1 MEIHNRI
8 VYGDVYWIDLD
19 GLDQNRGGIFHTR
32 QKTMR
37 SS

>member
-19 GLDQNRGGIFHTR
+19 GLDQNRGGDISYEAKDHV
-32 QKTMR
+32 
-37 SS
+37 

>member
-1 MEIHNRI
+1 MEINNRI

-19 GLDQNRGGIFHTR
+19 EQNQSRGGTFHER
-32 QKTMR
+32 EKTMR

>member
-19 GLDQNRGGIFHTR
+19 GLDQNRGDISYEA
-32 QKTMR
+32 KDYV
-37 SS
+37 

>member
-19 GLDQNRGGIFHTR
+19 GLDQNRGNISYEAKDHV
-32 QKTMR
+32 
-37 SS
+37 